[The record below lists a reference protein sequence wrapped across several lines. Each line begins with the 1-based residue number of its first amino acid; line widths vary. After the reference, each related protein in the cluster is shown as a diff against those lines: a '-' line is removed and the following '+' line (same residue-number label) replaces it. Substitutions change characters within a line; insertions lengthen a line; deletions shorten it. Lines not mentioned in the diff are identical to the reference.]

1 MGLLATYIFPTAP
14 AVVSSRGVAHPNL
27 LRRSCLRRSW
37 RSGRTSLPS
46 ATSARRWAG
55 DRANSCGWAHEAAA
69 TLLLHPHVPLLP
81 LCGTAHK
88 PIRSCP
94 LPYLTQALR
103 ALRAAQATLEGL
115 PAELLGRVNQSG
127 RWSFKQMLAD
137 MPGGGG
143 DGRSPPKADLN
154 GVPGGFNRRL
164 PAAAATQQQLSAAQ
178 KAAMQAVSLLSGGI
192 AAHRS
197 S

>member
-1 MGLLATYIFPTAP
+1 M
-14 AVVSSRGVAHPNL
+14 
-27 LRRSCLRRSW
+27 
-37 RSGRTSLPS
+37 
-46 ATSARRWAG
+46 
-55 DRANSCGWAHEAAA
+55 
-69 TLLLHPHVPLLP
+69 VPLSL
-81 LCGTAHK
+81 
-88 PIRSCP
+88 SSQ
-94 LPYLTQALR
+94 QALR

-154 GVPGGFNRRL
+154 GVPGGFSRRL

-192 AAHRS
+192 AAHR
-197 S
+197 

>member
-1 MGLLATYIFPTAP
+1 VHQLLQL
-14 AVVSSRGVAHPNL
+14 PNL
-27 LRRSCLRRSW
+27 LC
-37 RSGRTSLPS
+37 
-46 ATSARRWAG
+46 
-55 DRANSCGWAHEAAA
+55 
-69 TLLLHPHVPLLP
+69 
-81 LCGTAHK
+81 
-88 PIRSCP
+88 RSCP
-94 LPYLTQALR
+94 WQLNCPPRLPPSPQALR

-192 AAHRS
+192 AAHR
-197 S
+197 